1 MSRSNILFVFSGSIA
16 CYKACDVVSRL
27 VQRGHR
33 VRTVATAAALRFV
46 GSATL
51 EGLTGAPVA
60 TDLFAAGGALEHINL
75 TRWADLTIVCPATAH
90 TLNRAA
96 AGLGDDLAG
105 ALLLAHDGK
114 KPLLFAPAMNP
125 AMWSHPATVA
135 AVERLR
141 GWGARFVAVGEGR
154 TACGE
159 VGEGRLAE
167 PAQIV
172 AAIEAALARP
182 ARRLRVL
189 VTGGGTAEPVDGVR
203 VLSNTSTGATA
214 AQLAA
219 HFTRCGHDVT
229 LLRATSARAAE
240 AGTREETFGAFAEL
254 DAALTRLLGG
264 QSFDAVIHAAAV
276 SDFAVDAIL
285 VDGVVQ
291 PPGGAKLGSDAAPLL
306 RLRRNPKLLDTL
318 RARSRNPALCVV
330 AFKLTQGATA
340 AESQAAVATLF
351 ARSSVD
357 LVVYNDL
364 AARTL
369 VDGAFPADIW
379 HRGGTAVT
387 PCADRT
393 VLAETLEKLLADHLP
408 AGGK

>member
-1 MSRSNILFVFSGSIA
+1 
-16 CYKACDVVSRL
+16 
-27 VQRGHR
+27 
-33 VRTVATAAALRFV
+33 
-46 GSATL
+46 
-51 EGLTGAPVA
+51 
-60 TDLFAAGGALEHINL
+60 
-75 TRWADLTIVCPATAH
+75 
-90 TLNRAA
+90 
-96 AGLGDDLAG
+96 
-105 ALLLAHDGK
+105 
-114 KPLLFAPAMNP
+114 MNP

-172 AAIEAALARP
+172 AAIESALARP

-229 LLRATSARAAE
+229 LLRAHAARAAE
-240 AGTREETFGAFAEL
+240 AGGREEMFGTFAEL
-254 DAALTRLLGG
+254 DTALTRLLGG
-264 QSFDAVIHAAAV
+264 ESFDAVIHAAAV

-285 VDGVVQ
+285 VDGVAQ
-291 PPGGAKLGSDAAPLL
+291 LPGGAKLGSDAAPLL

-330 AFKLTQGATA
+330 AFKLTHGATA
-340 AESQAAVATLF
+340 ADAQTAVETLF
-351 ARSSVD
+351 ARSGVD

-379 HRGGTAVT
+379 HRGGTVVT

-393 VLAETLEKLLADHLP
+393 VLAETLEKLLASHLS